1 MQINKG
7 QLRLTPR
14 WRGVQFHFKR
24 GRGHLWKYL
33 KNRFQWHVYPRLRHL
48 TKFPMHV
55 DLELS
60 SACDMRCPM
69 CYTTTAEFKAKV
81 EHTIMKDDLF
91 KRLVDECSR
100 RGAYSIRLSL
110 RGEPFVHPRFV
121 ELARY
126 AKERGIPEVSS
137 LTNGLKLNPELF
149 EQLVDIGMD
158 WLTISFD
165 GWGETY
171 NRIRKPAIF
180 EEAYE
185 KIRAYHEI
193 KQRKGATKPA
203 IKIQSVWPAIS
214 ENPKKFYDLFNGIAD
229 LVATNPLIDYLHK
242 DGRIEYIENF
252 TCPVLWQRLAVGA
265 DGQVMFC
272 SNDEYNECI
281 VGNANTESLYDIWH
295 GEKLEAA
302 REIHLR
308 HQGVD
313 KLIPCKKCYY
323 PRKTVKD
330 QGHIGK
336 RTVIVE
342 NYSGRVQ
349 EIGK

>member
-7 QLRLTPR
+7 QSRLTPR
-14 WRGVQFHFKR
+14 WQGIRFHLNRGK
-24 GRGHLWKYL
+24 GHLRQYL
-33 KNRFQWHVYPRLRHL
+33 ENRLQWHLYPRLRHL
-48 TKFPMHV
+48 TDFPMHV

-69 CYTTTAEFKAKV
+69 CYTTTDEFKKKV
-81 EHTIMKDDLF
+81 DHTIMKDELF

-121 ELARY
+121 SLARY
-126 AKERGIPEVSS
+126 AKEKGIPEVSS
-137 LTNGLKLNPELF
+137 LTNGLKLNPEMF
-149 EQLVDIGMD
+149 GELVDIGMD

-185 KIRAYHEI
+185 KIRTYHEI
-193 KQRKGATKPA
+193 KKRKGAVKPV
-203 IKIQSVWPAIS
+203 IKIQSVWPAIA
-214 ENPKKFYDLFNGIAD
+214 ENPKRFYELFNGIAD
-229 LVATNPLIDYLHK
+229 LVVSNPLIDYLHK
-242 DGRIEYIENF
+242 DDKIEYIENF
-252 TCPVLWQRLAVGA
+252 TCPVLWQRLAVGS
-265 DGQVMFC
+265 DGLVMFC
-272 SNDEYNECI
+272 SNDEFNEHI
-281 VGNANTESLYDIWH
+281 VGNANNETLHHIWH
-295 GEKLEAA
+295 GKKLREA

-308 HQGVD
+308 HAGVTE
-313 KLIPCKKCYY
+313 LTPCRKCYY
-323 PRKTVKD
+323 PRKTVRVRERL
-330 QGHIGK
+330 GN
-336 RTVIVE
+336 RTVVVE
-342 NYSGRVQ
+342 NYVGRVQ